1 METKDDKKEAEVP
14 KYTVEEIDAKVNLLM
29 VNADIKQTNKQ
40 RKKHKNCGKMKI
52 YLCFS
57 FSTLKKSQRMVIF
70 KTLVKK
76 CLFSTPR
83 WRSCD

>member
-40 RKKHKNCGKMKI
+40 RKKHKKLWLDENLLMFLIFNIEKI
-52 YLCFS
+52 TKNSDF
-57 FSTLKKSQRMVIF
+57 QNIG
-70 KTLVKK
+70 
-76 CLFSTPR
+76 
-83 WRSCD
+83 

>member
-40 RKKHKNCGKMKI
+40 RKN
-52 YLCFS
+52 
-57 FSTLKKSQRMVIF
+57 T
-70 KTLVKK
+70 KTVV
-76 CLFSTPR
+76 R
-83 WRSCD
+83 

>member
-40 RKKHKNCGKMKI
+40 RKKTQKLWLDENLLMFLIFNIEKITKNSDFQNIGF
-52 YLCFS
+52 LHHVGG
-57 FSTLKKSQRMVIF
+57 LVIN
-70 KTLVKK
+70 
-76 CLFSTPR
+76 S
-83 WRSCD
+83 S